1 MTHATG
7 ASQHELYYLHSGRTA
22 HLDQKHQL
30 AGFNFMKHVNHI
42 DCGYLCHLFP
52 LLRDEAL
59 HTFVV
64 RVKEYHGLR
73 KSLQKYAMQIATN
86 DEEMH
91 TFAKQEAELLDRQAK
106 IVEIIASRKV
116 KSADIAILTTDLWDA
131 EKYNGMTEIE
141 PVRQLIFNVREF
153 LKTDS
158 RTT

>member
-1 MTHATG
+1 MG
-7 ASQHELYYLHSGRTA
+7 KQNYNDNEYDL
-22 HLDQKHQL
+22 
-30 AGFNFMKHVNHI
+30 
-42 DCGYLCHLFP
+42 
-52 LLRDEAL
+52 
-59 HTFVV
+59 
-64 RVKEYHGLR
+64 VKEYHGLT